1 VPVFSVRFGQDPYG
15 FIGRFQAFNGHDKTA
30 SVLAEELF
38 NAYRRNKQTQHRM
51 AEAIVGRFEESGS
64 YASAKTRIG
73 YLEDLEVWEPSFSTR
88 LESAA
93 MSNSQ
98 INGAWGVSDRV
109 HSPSKNGPEKLRRT
123 IATRGSLGP
132 GYPLGSSNRS

>member
-51 AEAIVGRFEESGS
+51 AEVIVGRFEESGS

-109 HSPSKNGPEKLRRT
+109 HSPSKNGPEKLR